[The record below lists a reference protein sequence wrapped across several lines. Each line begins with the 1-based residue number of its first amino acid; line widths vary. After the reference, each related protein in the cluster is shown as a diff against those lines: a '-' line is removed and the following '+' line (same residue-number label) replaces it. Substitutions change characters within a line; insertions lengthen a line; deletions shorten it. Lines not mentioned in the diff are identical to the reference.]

1 MELWIKVF
9 EVILPVIIV
18 ILTGFCFGKVT
29 NVNLKPVNLLL
40 LYISTPC
47 LIFSSLMD
55 GKITMEAAYQILIAG
70 TLMIFTAM
78 VLFSGILKILKKN
91 ISTFL
96 NPLVFP
102 NTANMAL
109 PIALYAFGN
118 EAFEYAII
126 FTTLVFFYHC
136 SVGIFILNGRDKI
149 MEVFKTPLI
158 YAVSLALLLNNNE
171 IKVHVGLNNAINL
184 LGTTSIPLMMFSLG
198 HKLSETTIVN
208 LNENLLLSSFRLLIG
223 SALGYSICA
232 ILGVHGMIAKVM
244 ILQFSMPS
252 AVFNFILSD
261 RYNKSP
267 EKVASLVFVSTV
279 LSIIFIPIILYLL
292 MKQDAS

>member
-55 GKITMEAAYQILIAG
+55 GKITMDAAYQIIVAG
-70 TLMIFTAM
+70 SIMIFLGIG
-78 VLFSGILKILKKN
+78 LFSAILKILKKN
-91 ISTFL
+91 IVTFL

-126 FTTLVFFYHC
+126 FTTIVFFYHC
-136 SVGIFILNGRDKI
+136 SIGIFILNGRDKI
-149 MEVFKTPLI
+149 TEVFKTPLI
-158 YAVSLALLLNNNE
+158 YAVSLALILNNNE
-171 IKVHVGLNNAINL
+171 INKKISGIPSLRTETPNKGIAISTAGTKPIKVLKIAVKVKAVIISLILIGAINKLVKFL
-184 LGTTSIPLMMFSLG
+184 LHISSRNIIL
-198 HKLSETTIVN
+198 KLILA
-208 LNENLLLSSFRLLIG
+208 LNRKS
-223 SALGYSICA
+223 YK
-232 ILGVHGMIAKVM
+232 IA
-244 ILQFSMPS
+244 
-252 AVFNFILSD
+252 AVKIT
-261 RYNKSP
+261 P
-267 EKVASLVFVSTV
+267 TV
-279 LSIIFIPIILYLL
+279 LL
-292 MKQDAS
+292 

>member
-55 GKITMEAAYQILIAG
+55 GKITMDAAYQIIVAG
-70 TLMIFTAM
+70 SIMIF
-78 VLFSGILKILKKN
+78 VGIGLFSAILKILKKN
-91 ISTFL
+91 IVTFL

-126 FTTLVFFYHC
+126 FTTIVFFYHC
-136 SVGIFILNGRDKI
+136 SIGIFILNGRDKI
-149 MEVFKTPLI
+149 TE
-158 YAVSLALLLNNNE
+158 AVSYTHLTLPTKA
-171 IKVHVGLNNAINL
+171 
-184 LGTTSIPLMMFSLG
+184 
-198 HKLSETTIVN
+198 
-208 LNENLLLSSFRLLIG
+208 
-223 SALGYSICA
+223 
-232 ILGVHGMIAKVM
+232 
-244 ILQFSMPS
+244 
-252 AVFNFILSD
+252 
-261 RYNKSP
+261 
-267 EKVASLVFVSTV
+267 
-279 LSIIFIPIILYLL
+279 
-292 MKQDAS
+292 

>member
-55 GKITMEAAYQILIAG
+55 GKITMDAAYQIIVAG
-70 TLMIFTAM
+70 SIMIF
-78 VLFSGILKILKKN
+78 VGIGLFSAILKILKKN
-91 ISTFL
+91 IVTFL

-118 EAFEYAII
+118 EAFP
-126 FTTLVFFYHC
+126 
-136 SVGIFILNGRDKI
+136 FIK
-149 MEVFKTPLI
+149 
-158 YAVSLALLLNNNE
+158 
-171 IKVHVGLNNAINL
+171 
-184 LGTTSIPLMMFSLG
+184 
-198 HKLSETTIVN
+198 
-208 LNENLLLSSFRLLIG
+208 
-223 SALGYSICA
+223 
-232 ILGVHGMIAKVM
+232 
-244 ILQFSMPS
+244 
-252 AVFNFILSD
+252 
-261 RYNKSP
+261 KS
-267 EKVASLVFVSTV
+267 
-279 LSIIFIPIILYLL
+279 
-292 MKQDAS
+292 